1 MYKVT
6 QNQKNPKSWLG
17 FKRKDTIIVH
27 SFETF
32 NGALIFSL
40 NEQIPY
46 FYNHKGTFKTSCKTF
61 ITLLTCK
68 QFEAKALLNPLHYTG
83 TNNAEKLDL
92 SRLYYYYVNSNNLHR
107 IENFSKTLK
116 N

>member
-1 MYKVT
+1 MYKIT
-6 QNQKNPKSWLG
+6 QNQKQGKNFFG
-17 FKRKDTIIVH
+17 FKRKDKTVVH

-32 NGALIFSL
+32 NGALIFAL

-46 FYNHKGTFKTSCKTF
+46 FYNHKETFKTSRKTF
-61 ITLLTCK
+61 AKYLTCK

-83 TNNAEKLDL
+83 TNSAEKLDL
-92 SRLYYYYVNSNNLHR
+92 NRLYYYYVNTDNLHR
-107 IENFSKTLK
+107 IENFTKTLK

>member
-6 QNQKNPKSWLG
+6 QNQKKPKSWLG
-17 FKRKDTIIVH
+17 FKRKDITSVH
-27 SFETF
+27 SFETY
-32 NGALIFSL
+32 NEALIFAL

-46 FYNHKGTFKTSCKTF
+46 FYNHKGTFKTSRKTF
-61 ITLLTCK
+61 VKYLTFI
-68 QFEAKALLNPLHYTG
+68 QFMDKAIKNPLHYTG
-83 TNNAEKLDL
+83 TNNAEKLNL
-92 SRLYYYYVNSNNLHR
+92 NRLYYYYVNSNNLHR